1 MIDLRRL
8 RSEKLALFNI
18 FACAFCQGIHF
29 DYYRLWVLHRLAL
42 SQIKF
47 HLLWLFLTN
56 FGWSNEPL
64 SWRCGTASFI
74 CRRMIPCV
82 IAFLIACERSN
93 VCLFLWINPW
103 IRRDLVC
110 TNSCYPWAFG
120 QLCWG
125 TWVELRD
132 FIALDRIL
140 KTNMFENGKTKVT
153 YLLLILFLMLY
164 FNVNFGKEAK
174 AFRQRLIRLRELLLH
189 LVLVFSRLVGLV
201 AVSLQNASVQFLLVS
216 LFFIICIKIL
226 KIVLIE
232 ILRISYDF
240 LLVFWSCVITVN
252 RLCILILF
260 YIIVGLII
268 IILLWI

>member
-1 MIDLRRL
+1 
-8 RSEKLALFNI
+8 
-18 FACAFCQGIHF
+18 
-29 DYYRLWVLHRLAL
+29 
-42 SQIKF
+42 
-47 HLLWLFLTN
+47 
-56 FGWSNEPL
+56 
-64 SWRCGTASFI
+64 
-74 CRRMIPCV
+74 
-82 IAFLIACERSN
+82 
-93 VCLFLWINPW
+93 
-103 IRRDLVC
+103 
-110 TNSCYPWAFG
+110 
-120 QLCWG
+120 
-125 TWVELRD
+125 
-132 FIALDRIL
+132 
-140 KTNMFENGKTKVT
+140 MFENGKTKVT

-268 IILLWI
+268 IILL